1 MVLRFVAESEAKT
14 CIVCEV
20 RKPMACH
27 SLCFGRRGHQCSDCR
42 RGSAGVV
49 CGDAEFIRSLVDL
62 QVGPVMLM
70 GPTMDA
76 KVASELSLRLAHLG
90 IRMAEHSRRAAAYAE
105 RLAQVPPYPTIPPL
119 RQASTLDFLDDTQL
133 TCMSVRCVQHCL
145 QCSGS
150 TCILKSHAHQPA
162 KIWHLLTLCVR

>member
-1 MVLRFVAESEAKT
+1 
-14 CIVCEV
+14 
-20 RKPMACH
+20 MACH
-27 SLCFGRRGHQCSDCR
+27 SLCFGRRGHQCSDCC

-105 RLAQVPPYPTIPPL
+105 RLAQVPPYPTLPPI
-119 RQASTLDFLDDTQL
+119 RQALTLHLLDDPQMTRL
-133 TCMSVRCVQHCL
+133 AVRCVQHTVQCL
-145 QCSGS
+145 VPACVF
-150 TCILKSHAHQPA
+150 KSHARQPA
-162 KIWHLLTLCVR
+162 KICHLLTLCVR